1 MIIQDS
7 HQGLDIS
14 PRYILFLSHFLSIP
28 LLLILLAFF
37 GINLFYLP
45 FFTIFLPANLLTF
58 FHFTSSY
65 FLPFFFSFLR
75 SSPLLFI
82 HPSNHPPS
90 CSASP
95 YYILFFIHT
104 SILSFFLLSF
114 HPHMFLN
121 SLPVLFFPFLSF
133 IHHPA
138 LPLFLHFLHPL
149 LPHSF
154 TSFSLSHIYHFLFLL
169 SFLQNSCGNMQK
181 INSENPFQKVGEG
194 ATPASGCNLL

>member
-1 MIIQDS
+1 MHKSGQTILLQITNLNTTQTVRAKEKTSTGVLETANNPVEMQLQHSITRWRTTILIIQDS

-45 FFTIFLPANLLTF
+45 FFTIFLPANPLTF

-133 IHHPA
+133 IHH
-138 LPLFLHFLHPL
+138 
-149 LPHSF
+149 
-154 TSFSLSHIYHFLFLL
+154 
-169 SFLQNSCGNMQK
+169 
-181 INSENPFQKVGEG
+181 
-194 ATPASGCNLL
+194 